1 MSNIKQMREKY
12 EQIKALNPK
21 RASSARSQASQSRLQ
36 PEMCHSQQRLQNSQ
50 SLLCSPCY
58 NQKLYE
64 QREYMK
70 RQQSELEKVVC
81 VINLQNLLKRQLEI
95 NLQEESYKSQKEK
108 QQVIQ
113 RKQIEKF
120 NLQLSSQFQLK
131 KQEMQSQQKAQEIEF
146 ERQVIRKNQE
156 IEEQERAQKQ
166 QKIQNLGQQLKEQIE
181 EKKRLTQ
188 QDFHQHNGITDDPY
202 WRHQSQGEK
211 EVQQR
216 KNYQQQY
223 VNNNWTH
230 FERERLK
237 KINQAK
243 LDQEKDIQ
251 DRVRSLREYHL
262 ILQQEK
268 QEKMNSQRQLILDLT
283 EQVKRKR
290 ERDQQ
295 EKQLNQR
302 LQKEKDQQDLLQ
314 QQERELKE
322 IKNKKNVSQ
331 QMILGLENQLSYKKS
346 NQRKT
351 QEDSCNN
358 TLLLQSQINK
368 QMVPC
373 SKCKRCQDPQ
383 FLSKL

>member
-12 EQIKALNPK
+12 EQIKAMNPK
-21 RASSARSQASQSRLQ
+21 RASSARSQVSQSRLQ

-64 QREYMK
+64 QREYLK
-70 RQQSELEKVVC
+70 RQQSELEK
-81 VINLQNLLKRQLEI
+81 NLMKRQLEI

-108 QQVIQ
+108 QQIIQ
-113 RKQIEKF
+113 RKQIEQF

-131 KQEMQSQQKAQEIEF
+131 KQEIQSQQKAQQIEF

-156 IEEQERAQKQ
+156 IEEYEKAQKL
-166 QKIQNLGQQLKEQIE
+166 QKIQSLGQQLKEQIE

-262 ILQQEK
+262 FLQQEK

-302 LQKEKDQQDLLQ
+302 LQRERDQQDLQ
-314 QQERELKE
+314 QLQERELKE
-322 IKNKKNVSQ
+322 IKNKKSVSQ

-383 FLSKL
+383 FLSIL

>member
-12 EQIKALNPK
+12 EQIKANNPK
-21 RASSARSQASQSRLQ
+21 RASSARSQVSQSRLQ
-36 PEMCHSQQRLQNSQ
+36 AEMGHSQQRLQNSQ

-58 NQKLYE
+58 NKKLYE

-70 RQQSELEKVVC
+70 RQQNELEK
-81 VINLQNLLKRQLEI
+81 NLMKRQLDI
-95 NLQEESYKSQKEK
+95 NLQEEQYKSQVER
-108 QQVIQ
+108 QQIIN
-113 RKQIEKF
+113 RKQIEQF

-146 ERQVIRKNQE
+146 ERQVIRKNLD
-156 IEEQERAQKQ
+156 IEEQE
-166 QKIQNLGQQLKEQIE
+166 KIQRLKKIQSLGQQLKEQIE

-188 QDFHQHNGITDDPY
+188 QDFHQNNGIIDDPY

-211 EVQQR
+211 EVLQR

-237 KINQAK
+237 KINQSK

-251 DRVRSLREYHL
+251 DRVKALREYHL
-262 ILQQEK
+262 FLQQEK

-283 EQVKRKR
+283 EQVKRKK
-290 ERDQQ
+290 ERDAQ
-295 EKQLNQR
+295 EKQINQR
-302 LQKEKDQQDLLQ
+302 LQRERDQQDLLQ

-322 IKNKKNVSQ
+322 IKNKKSVSQ

-368 QMVPC
+368 QLVPC
-373 SKCKRCQDPQ
+373 SKCKKCQDPQ
-383 FLSKL
+383 FLSIL